1 MGLRPLLWSLTV
13 ATALAGGGLSLA
25 AYRMR
30 TAPAGAPGRSNRLYL
45 ASYIL
50 MSLSIALFTVAGFLG

>member
-1 MGLRPLLWSLTV
+1 V